1 MRRWK
6 SRGNLKSISTSSGA
20 HPAISA
26 SSGMNGRK
34 ISVHSVHI
42 LLRDIRPEIPR
53 FIVFDH
59 KLVNLS

>member
-6 SRGNLKSISTSSGA
+6 SLGNHKSLSTSSGA

-34 ISVHSVHI
+34 ISVNSEHI
-42 LLRDIRPEIPR
+42 LRDIRPEIPR
-53 FIVFDH
+53 FIAFDH
-59 KLVNLS
+59 KLVNFS